1 MSCSNRTFFNY
12 KLKCGIVLQYSMGWK
27 YVIPERKKALL
38 EFCKTWSEKKKQAQK
53 QFYLALLF
61 IIESLEIISGA
72 NPNKD
77 ESDEYCARD
86 LEATLYIDLVS
97 NFGFI
102 MAIAALHELVNPL
115 TGKQKK
121 CTEEV
126 PKNCEVPKE

>member
-1 MSCSNRTFFNY
+1 MLF
-12 KLKCGIVLQYSMGWK
+12 LKEKRLYWNSVKHGPK
-27 YVIPERKKALL
+27 
-38 EFCKTWSEKKKQAQK
+38 KKKQAQK

-72 NPNKD
+72 HPNKD

-86 LEATLYIDLVS
+86 LEATLYIHLVS